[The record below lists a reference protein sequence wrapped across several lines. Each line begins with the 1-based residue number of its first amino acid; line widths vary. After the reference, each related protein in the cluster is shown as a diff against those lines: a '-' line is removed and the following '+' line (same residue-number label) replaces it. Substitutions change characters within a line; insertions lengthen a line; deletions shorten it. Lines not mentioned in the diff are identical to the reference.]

1 MNNFLMTLI
10 TSLILIV
17 SSLCFAS
24 QHDAQSDEILPEEE
38 TIGGIGG
45 TGIRSMNRPEIFE
58 RPELIERP
66 EMLESRDA
74 LDNSLE
80 INFPGDIGAD
90 ELERPEDIKD

>member
-1 MNNFLMTLI
+1 MNNFLMALI
-10 TSLILIV
+10 SSLTLIV
-17 SSLCFAS
+17 SSLGFAS
-24 QHDAQSDEILPEEE
+24 QHDAQADEILPEEE

-45 TGIRSMNRPEIFE
+45 TGIRSMNRPEILE

-80 INFPGDIGAD
+80 SNFPGDIGAD